1 MTTHTNIRDK
11 KIPIPDNPKRKHQAR
26 ITQDQKKIRVLSY
39 LQSKNEPVGIS
50 TLLKKITK
58 NSISRSEEN
67 TAFLTKM
74 TDEKL
79 IGLKPI
85 NISKLGFII
94 DDNGKKLID
103 LIKLIKKCN
112 ANNPIFLLDLFQM
125 TEDEKKVIER
135 SDDGSGDFEKIFEFK
150 ETNENFEKIKE
161 DLGFNKI
168 N

>member
-1 MTTHTNIRDK
+1 LTTHTNIHGK
-11 KIPIPDNPKRKHQAR
+11 KILIPDNHKREKRQR
-26 ITQDQKKIRVLSY
+26 ITQDQKKIRALSY
-39 LQSKNEPVGIS
+39 LQSKNETVGIS
-50 TLLKKITK
+50 ELLEKITK
-58 NSISRSEEN
+58 NTMSRSGEN
-67 TAFLTKM
+67 TAFLEKM
-74 TDEKL
+74 KTDEL
-79 IGLKPI
+79 IILKRMKGVSHGYE
-85 NISKLGFII
+85 ISEK
-94 DDNGKKLID
+94 GKKLID